1 MRENNKILT
10 DPNKARPNRSQRVK
24 KKKKRGK
31 RGKNVQ
37 KLMERRKGKKKR
49 KEKTG
54 YYNITKATLP
64 KHPRPRRAP
73 C

>member
-1 MRENNKILT
+1 
-10 DPNKARPNRSQRVK
+10 
-24 KKKKRGK
+24 
-31 RGKNVQ
+31 
-37 KLMERRKGKKKR
+37 MERRKGKKKR